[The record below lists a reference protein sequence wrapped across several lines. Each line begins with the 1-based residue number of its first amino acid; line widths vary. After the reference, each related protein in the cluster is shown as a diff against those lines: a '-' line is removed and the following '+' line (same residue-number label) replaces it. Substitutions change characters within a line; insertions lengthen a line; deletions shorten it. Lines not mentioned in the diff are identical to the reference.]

1 MEIKDDMFYSVQ
13 EASKITGIS
22 PRTLQRKAKKQGNR
36 IIDNRYIFTGYQ
48 LKEILKTAT
57 LSRQAK
63 KTATES
69 DSVFD
74 TVKSDIIK
82 LVEDIDNDDYLL
94 RVLKAIKDEKHLE
107 EFSDEEYQQF
117 RDRLIEATVLEKR
130 ILEYKEEIQR
140 MESYVLD
147 YRNNIEYLK
156 KSLDKRSEETSV
168 LLKTIEQRNFI
179 EAKTKGVK

>member
-36 IIDNRYIFTGYQ
+36 IIDNRYIFTGHQ
-48 LKEILKTAT
+48 LKDILTVATMARQAKTAT
-57 LSRQAK
+57 GG
-63 KTATES
+63 

-74 TVKSDIIK
+74 TVKRDIIK
-82 LVEDIDNDDYLL
+82 LVEDIDNDDFLL
-94 RVLKAIKDEKHLE
+94 KVLKAIKDEKHLE
-107 EFSDEEYQQF
+107 EFSDEEYQRF
-117 RDRLIEATVLEKR
+117 RDRLIEATALEKR